1 MSNELVPT
9 AGQQAAVP
17 TAVTFNREQVELL
30 KNTICKGATDD
41 ELKLFLEVCKAKR
54 MDPFGKQIYAIKRWD
69 PQTGKDVMSFQVG
82 IDGFRAKADETGLY
96 EGQGTTQWCGPDGKW
111 VDVWLSSDPPK
122 AARVP
127 IYRRGFRE
135 PISAV
140 ALYSEYVQTVSQS
153 KGGGP
158 NSMWRK
164 SPANQLAK
172 CSEALGFRKAFPEQL
187 GGLYTNDE
195 MGQADNPRDESEPI
209 HRQKTIDA
217 PRQQTAQESGN
228 AMRAALARREEPAPP
243 SPSVGQGTPVQQPTS
258 QPEVEHSQFTDPYV
272 MQIKAQL
279 ADTKQ
284 KHGVF
289 EALKQRAVKILG
301 AEAAETF
308 YRHALGRAGVQS
320 HTEFKKLKQA
330 QDCAIMMHEALNGFE
345 KQMNEQSVPEEA
357 PPADGDDWLPEN
369 LSAEAVK

>member
-1 MSNELVPT
+1 M
-9 AGQQAAVP
+9 AH
-17 TAVTFNREQVELL
+17 
-30 KNTICKGATDD
+30 
-41 ELKLFLEVCKAKR
+41 
-54 MDPFGKQIYAIKRWD
+54 
-69 PQTGKDVMSFQVG
+69 
-82 IDGFRAKADETGLY
+82 
-96 EGQGTTQWCGPDGKW
+96 
-111 VDVWLSSDPPK
+111 
-122 AARVP
+122 
-127 IYRRGFRE
+127 
-135 PISAV
+135 V
-140 ALYSEYVQTVSQS
+140 A
-153 KGGGP
+153 
-158 NSMWRK
+158 
-164 SPANQLAK
+164 
-172 CSEALGFRKAFPEQL
+172 
-187 GGLYTNDE
+187 
-195 MGQADNPRDESEPI
+195 
-209 HRQKTIDA
+209 
-217 PRQQTAQESGN
+217 SGH
-228 AMRAALARREEPAPP
+228 
-243 SPSVGQGTPVQQPTS
+243 GTPVQQPNP
-258 QPEVEHSQFTDPYV
+258 QPAVEPQQFADPYV